1 MFCRCEL
8 RIRDTDACAHAC
20 VFDAVQSATMG
31 KTFFWVFAGMI
42 VFQILVPPVVG
53 LADNGDFGKVA
64 GVFSLGA
71 PPELEFKYMSTA
83 YTFAQE
89 YKQWAGYLS
98 SEQAFAGA
106 AVVLNQ
112 LVSKDA
118 GLDIRIIGVIH
129 AALYIWIWILAA
141 PLLPRKR
148 APRMILTIAAL
159 LIFGDAFYAA
169 MFNTFYMDTA
179 ALLGL
184 LALAVGFL
192 RTANGITPAPSRWL
206 MLAGALVLI
215 TSKTQ
220 HALVGVIFIA
230 ALALPRIR
238 KLTGLSSRAAAVA
251 VLVLATAIGA
261 SLYWVPGYYRVL
273 GAYNVIFYDILPH
286 SKNVAADLASLGL
299 DDSYRPY
306 IGSYAF
312 LPTSGMQRPEF
323 IAAFARRTSNVAL
336 AGYYIGHPAVAFRI
350 LKSALSQAGRQ
361 RPPMGN
367 FDHSAG
373 KPEFA
378 ESSAFSLWSIGKRR
392 LFEGRGGRYLW
403 TSLVIFVCGG
413 ALAFRP
419 DRSCFVGAGPLA
431 AVLAGVAFVEMLASA
446 LVDVLEVIRHFF
458 LFSVLWDCLV
468 LLLAA
473 MAITSWNERHTEDRT
488 HEHAPC
494 LQVTP
499 N

>member
-1 MFCRCEL
+1 MR
-8 RIRDTDACAHAC
+8 
-20 VFDAVQSATMG
+20 
-31 KTFFWVFAGMI
+31 KTFFGVFAAVI
-42 VFQILVPPVVG
+42 AFQILVPPVVG

-64 GVFSLGA
+64 GIYSLGA

-83 YTFAQE
+83 YTFGPE

-98 SEQAFAGA
+98 SEQVFAGA
-106 AVVLNQ
+106 AVLLNQ
-112 LVSKDA
+112 LVSKD
-118 GLDIRIIGVIH
+118 GRLDIRIIGVIH
-129 AALYIWIWILAA
+129 GALYIWIWILAA

-148 APRMILTIAAL
+148 AARVILTVAAL

-192 RTANGITPAPSRWL
+192 RTANGIAPAPSRWL

-220 HALVGVIFIA
+220 HALVGVCFIV
-230 ALALPRIR
+230 ALSLPRIR
-238 KLTGLSSRAAAVA
+238 NLTGLSSRAAGVA

-273 GAYNVIFYDILPH
+273 GAYNVIFYEILPH

-323 IAAFARRTSNVAL
+323 VTAFARRTSNVAL
-336 AGYYIGHPAVAFRI
+336 TGYYIGHPAVAFRI
-350 LKSALSQAGRQ
+350 VKGALSQAGRQ

-373 KPEFA
+373 KPEFS
-378 ESSAFSLWSIGKRR
+378 ESSAFSLWSSGKRR

-403 TSLVIFVCGG
+403 TSLVMFACGG
-413 ALAFRP
+413 ALAFRHN
-419 DRSCFVGAGPLA
+419 RSCLIGAGQLA
-431 AVLAGVAFVEMLASA
+431 ALLAGVAFVEMLASA

-468 LLLAA
+468 LLLV
-473 MAITSWNERHTEDRT
+473 AIATTSRNERQTE
-488 HEHAPC
+488 AGG
-494 LQVTP
+494 
-499 N
+499 